1 MQGEYSFDETVDRRN
16 TGAIKWDDSFNGG
29 GKPDVIPLWVADMD
43 FPAPPS
49 VAEALRKRLN
59 HPVFGYTN
67 PPADY
72 QAVVAGWYARRY
84 KAEVSAEEVL
94 IAPGMIPSLGIAVRS
109 LTEAGAGILVTAP
122 VYYPFFDIIRDN
134 GRIAVNTAL
143 STDGEGRFRLDFAAM
158 DEAIRTAARE
168 GVRTQAFMLCSPHN
182 PGGRI
187 WRENELREVLE
198 FCGERGL
205 ALISDEIHGDI
216 AVSDVPFVSL
226 AGMESDDCKK
236 IAVLGAPN
244 KTFNIAGL
252 HISHFVV
259 RDHETRA
266 AIKKGIA
273 AAGFSQPNVFSI
285 TAAHEAYRTAG
296 PWLDAL
302 NAYLKENI
310 GFLLNF
316 FAEKIPEAKAVPPEG
331 GYLVWIDA
339 RKLIAELGFADDLS
353 FSLALAEE
361 GRVRVNPGSKF
372 GPEGRGCLRIN
383 TACPRGQ
390 LEEGLSRFYGWI
402 SSRRENVQR

>member
-84 KAEVSAEEVL
+84 KAKVSTEDVL

-109 LTEAGAGILVTAP
+109 LTDAGAGILVTAP

-187 WRENELREVLE
+187 WREDELRE
-198 FCGERGL
+198 
-205 ALISDEIHGDI
+205 
-216 AVSDVPFVSL
+216 
-226 AGMESDDCKK
+226 
-236 IAVLGAPN
+236 VLGAPN